1 MITRLAEHLW
11 LLPYPLKKLGADL
24 RRNVTLLR
32 LGSGEIVIHSTGPFT
47 DDDVKAIHALGHPG
61 WLVEGMLAHDTF
73 AKEGRAAFPDIPYF
87 APPGFTEET
96 GIATSTLDQCPASW
110 GTDLQVQK
118 VEGVPTYQEY
128 VFYHALSRTLV
139 VCDLVFNFGDH
150 EPLWTEL
157 LLRVAIGSEHGP
169 GMSRPFKA
177 AVKDEDAFKKSLDAI
192 FAWDFDRVIVGHGD
206 VIETGGKAKIR
217 SALEVA
223 GLPAPESV

>member
-1 MITRLAEHLW
+1 MITRIAEHIW

-32 LGSGEIVIHSTGPFT
+32 LSSGELVIHSTGPFSEE
-47 DDDVKAIHALGHPG
+47 DVSAIHALGHPG

-73 AKEGRAAFPDIPYF
+73 AKEGRSAFPDIPYL
-87 APPGFTEET
+87 APPGFSEET
-96 GIATSTLDQCPASW
+96 GIATGSLDQPPAAW
-110 GTDLQVQK
+110 GSDLQVKK
-118 VEGVPTYQEY
+118 VEGVPAYQEY
-128 VFYHALSRTLV
+128 VFYHALSRTLI

-157 LLRVAIGSEHGP
+157 LLRVAIGNEHGP

-177 AVKDEDAFKKSLDAI
+177 AVKDEEAFKRSLDAI

-206 VIETGGKAKIR
+206 VIETDGKAKIR
-217 SALEVA
+217 AALKAA
-223 GLPAPESV
+223 GLPTPTEA